1 MLGYYEILKIG
12 DTLEK
17 QLVHNDVKISNILTL
32 GVDKDIFHK
41 IDEDIYYRQFPEG
54 TEFQP
59 SENEITI
66 QFEHLTI
73 KLMKNG

>member
-32 GVDKDIFHK
+32 RVDKDIFHK

-59 SENEITI
+59 SEDEITI

>member
-59 SENEITI
+59 SEDEITI